1 MRKEY
6 YIISLKH
13 TNKTDSYLTLW
24 RADNAGYCISKELAG
39 IYTEIQEGYHNSEG
53 QLPIECKELDKLM
66 ILTSNEDKKEFNAVP
81 NCAAIHRILG
91 VKYKKYELIK
101 I

>member
-1 MRKEY
+1 MNKKY

-24 RADNAGYCISKELAG
+24 RADNSGYCISRELAG
-39 IYTEIQEGYHNSEG
+39 IYTEIQDGYHNSEG
-53 QLPIECKELDKLM
+53 QLVIECEQLDKLM
-66 ILTSNEDKKEFNAVP
+66 ILVTNEDKKEFNAVP
-81 NCAAIHRILG
+81 NCMAIHRILG
-91 VKYKKYELIK
+91 VKYKKHELTK